1 MAACDQFDI
10 MKEVDKIRLPALM
23 VCGREDR
30 LTPVKYSEYLKGKI
44 PGSKMEIVE
53 GAGHTVM
60 LEAPEALSKVI
71 LTFLRSLGFSTP
83 HR

>member
-1 MAACDQFDI
+1 MAAGDQFDI
-10 MKEVDKIRLPALM
+10 MREVEKIRIPALI

-44 PGSKMEIVE
+44 SGSKMEIVE
-53 GAGHTVM
+53 GAGHAVM
-60 LEAPEALSKVI
+60 LEAPEVLSRVI
-71 LTFLRSLGFSTP
+71 LTFLRSLGPSSP